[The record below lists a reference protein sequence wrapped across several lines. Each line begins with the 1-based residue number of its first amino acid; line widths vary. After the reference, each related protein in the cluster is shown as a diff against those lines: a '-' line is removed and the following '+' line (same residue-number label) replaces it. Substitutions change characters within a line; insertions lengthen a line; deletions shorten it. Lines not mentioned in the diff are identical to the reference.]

1 MENKNWIEKLLLFIP
16 KSKFNVVK
24 LWDEEYKCNIIDIY
38 NDKPYLEVE
47 YYLSYDVKKS
57 TYSIGFHIYDNHSE
71 EGWFYE
77 DINNIGTA
85 CAALIFYIWRGTCE
99 ERKRKQ
105 DEEFEAWR
113 NRVKQLANNLFIEV
127 GKHFDVTESDK
138 SLVYKYGWVNGV
150 ERIPE
155 KQTMKKSCLIT
166 CKKIEVLQ
174 TAEK

>member
-77 DINNIGTA
+77 DINSIGTA
-85 CAALIFYIWRGTCE
+85 CAALIFYIWRKECG

-113 NRVKQLANNLFIEV
+113 NRIKQLANNLFVEV
-127 GKHFDVTESDK
+127 SKYFDVKESDK
-138 SLVYKYGWVNGV
+138 SLVYKYGWVNDA

>member
-1 MENKNWIEKLLLFIP
+1 MENKTWIEKLLLFIP
-16 KSKFNVVK
+16 KSKYNVVK
-24 LWDEEYKCNIIDIY
+24 LWDEESKCNIIDIY
-38 NDKPYLEVE
+38 DDNLEFE
-47 YYLSYDVKKS
+47 YYLSYDVRKS
-57 TYSIGFHIYDNHSE
+57 TYNVGYYLYDNHSE

-77 DINNIGTA
+77 DINSIDTA
-85 CAALIFYIWRGTCE
+85 CAALIFYIWRTECGE
-99 ERKRKQ
+99 IERKQ
-105 DEEFEAWR
+105 NESGEEWNNRIKRLADTLFVEAS
-113 NRVKQLANNLFIEV
+113 KY
-127 GKHFDVTESDK
+127 FDVKESDK

>member
-1 MENKNWIEKLLLFIP
+1 MENKNWIERLLLFIP

-24 LWDEEYKCNIIDIY
+24 LWSEEMKCNVLDIY
-38 NDKPYLEVE
+38 DDKPFTVE
-47 YYLSYDVKKS
+47 YYLYYDVKKS
-57 TYSIGFHIYDNHSE
+57 IYNIGFHIFDWHSE
-71 EGWFYE
+71 EGWVDE
-77 DINNIGTA
+77 DINNINTA

-127 GKHFDVTESDK
+127 GKHFDVTENDK

-174 TAEK
+174 TVEK